1 MNKKENDI
9 TYYAIAGLNGY
20 GVYTDLVES
29 QKASDYIFDCK
40 CRKFKNLNTA
50 KHWATERL
58 YALQPPY
65 RMFPGIDRIE
75 KLNWSY
81 YRKKY

>member
-20 GVYTDLVES
+20 GVYTNLVES

-40 CRKFKNLNTA
+40 CRKFKN
-50 KHWATERL
+50 
-58 YALQPPY
+58 
-65 RMFPGIDRIE
+65 G
-75 KLNWSY
+75 
-81 YRKKY
+81 